1 MINFEN
7 FTGADGLIN
16 INALYN
22 SIKPKRYIVNIF
34 RAYTTY
40 NSYTDWRD
48 NGTNHSEIFEH
59 IETDDKNEI
68 LRRVA
73 ELDKTANE
81 HLEEFYYVL
90 DCATNKPIR

>member
-7 FTGADGLIN
+7 FTGSDGLID
-16 INALYN
+16 IKALFN
-22 SIKPKRYIVNIF
+22 SIKPKKYSANIY
-34 RAYTTY
+34 REYTTY
-40 NSYTDWRD
+40 NSCTDWRD

-59 IETDDKNEI
+59 IETDYKNEI

-81 HLEEFYYVL
+81 HLEEFFYAR